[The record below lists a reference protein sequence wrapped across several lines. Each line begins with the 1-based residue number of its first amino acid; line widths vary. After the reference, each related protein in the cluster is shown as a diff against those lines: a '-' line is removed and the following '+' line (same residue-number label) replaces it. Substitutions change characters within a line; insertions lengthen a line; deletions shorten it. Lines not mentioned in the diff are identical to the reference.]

1 MPTLRWTGCDVD
13 RGEVFRIGAD
23 VGIREGPST
32 LRIAS
37 QTTPDAPYRAAA
49 ITAIAELGTRWGGP
63 VELVLDFVGTG
74 PPGPGESL
82 QLVRSL
88 AASGTVS
95 RIVFIQK
102 PWMPGVLVSSVTGV
116 LRSAGLP
123 IALRREGA

>member
-1 MPTLRWTGCDVD
+1 MWIEVRCSVLGRTLAFG
-13 RGEVFRIGAD
+13 RGH
-23 VGIREGPST
+23 
-32 LRIAS
+32 LRCAS
-37 QTTPDAPYRAAA
+37 PR
-49 ITAIAELGTRWGGP
+49 TAIAELGTRWGGP